1 MRLDS
6 TDGAELEIV
15 PSRYEYAGTAV
26 DQFDLDWDANWLVIR
41 GRVRAP
47 DGSTYGFLDPC
58 LTTWEAQELARWL
71 ETVASGTAK
80 ASTSDNEPAL
90 TFTEPNLGFGLGPAS
105 GNLVTVRA
113 HFSLESTPPH
123 HSWTELYDYSISLT
137 MSASDLAA
145 AASQWR
151 DEIAAFPVRG
161 LLLPVS
167 RARWRLRD
175 LWTWK
180 R

>member
-1 MRLDS
+1 MRLVS

-58 LTTWEAQELARWL
+58 LTTWEAHELAQWL

-80 ASTSDNEPAL
+80 AGESHNEPAL

-105 GNLVTVRA
+105 GDLVTVRA
-113 HFSLESTPPH
+113 HFSLESAPPDH
-123 HSWTELYDYSISLT
+123 RWAEEYGYSISLT
-137 MSASDLAA
+137 MTTSDLAN

-151 DEIAAFPVRG
+151 NEIAAFPVRG
-161 LLLPVS
+161 LPLPVS
-167 RARWRLRD
+167 RASWRLHD